1 MLRVLEVLRVKAG
14 LEGKKPR
21 PPKWRGE
28 AGGSERGL
36 AVVEP
41 GVEI

>member
-1 MLRVLEVLRVKAG
+1 MGTWGARVLEAKKA
-14 LEGKKPR
+14 
-21 PPKWRGE
+21 PPPEVERRGWS
-28 AGGSERGL
+28 SERVS

>member
-1 MLRVLEVLRVKAG
+1 MLRVLEVQEG
-14 LEGKKPR
+14 LEPKKPR

-28 AGGSERGL
+28 AGTSERVS

-41 GVEI
+41 GVEV